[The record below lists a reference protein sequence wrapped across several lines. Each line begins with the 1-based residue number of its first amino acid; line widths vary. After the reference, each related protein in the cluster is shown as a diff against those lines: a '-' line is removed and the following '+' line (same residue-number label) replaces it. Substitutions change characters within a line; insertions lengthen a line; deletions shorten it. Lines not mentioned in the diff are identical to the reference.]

1 MRIQTGTAILQP
13 IRRIGKITPARL
25 TQTVERTIA
34 EQTVE
39 IVRIC
44 PGMTRKKL
52 AFPMCKI
59 LIVLFFQ
66 FDHAFL
72 SGKNLLSS
80 LAAYIYL
87 FSNSGTG
94 IGLEK

>member
-1 MRIQTGTAILQP
+1 MRIQTGTAVLQS
-13 IRRIGKITPARL
+13 ICRVGKITSTRL
-25 TQTVERTIA
+25 AQTVERTIA

-44 PGMTRKKL
+44 SGMTRKKL
-52 AFPMCKI
+52 TFPMCKI
-59 LIVLFFQ
+59 LIVLCFQ
-66 FDHAFL
+66 FAHSFL
-72 SGKNLLSS
+72 SER
-80 LAAYIYL
+80 YF